1 MTGDKPPI
9 DKDGQDKSA
18 LGGQLEHSGFV
29 GVIGRPNVGKS
40 TFLNTLARQKLAIVS
55 HRPQTTRHT
64 IRAVISSSGSQMVMI
79 DTPGLHK
86 PKDGLGER
94 LNAKVRRT
102 MTDVDVI
109 LFMLDGAAGIGRG
122 DEFIA
127 RELAETKTPLV
138 VCVNKTDLASP
149 EQLDKELDA
158 ARSLLSGHEVLT
170 ISALTGD
177 GVDRLTQVLVEQL
190 PPGPR
195 YYPENVLT
203 DQPEIVLIG
212 ELIREKLIAATREE
226 LPYAVAVE
234 VTEFSKRRR
243 RDLHDI
249 HARIH
254 VERDSQKAIVIG
266 KGGSVLEKV
275 GRQARE
281 EIESLLGSPVYLD
294 LLVTVTKGWRRR
306 ERKVEEFGY

>member
-1 MTGDKPPI
+1 M
-9 DKDGQDKSA
+9 
-18 LGGQLEHSGFV
+18 GGRLEHSGFV

-40 TFLNTLARQKLAIVS
+40 TFLNTLARKKLAIVS

-64 IRAVISSSGSQMVMI
+64 IRAVISSEGAQMVVV

-102 MTDVDVI
+102 MTDVDVV

-127 RELAETKTPLV
+127 RELVKTRTPLV
-138 VCVNKTDLASP
+138 VSVNKTDMIAP
-149 EQLDKELDA
+149 EQLVEQERA
-158 ARSLLSGHEVLT
+158 ANALVPEAEVFA
-170 ISALTGD
+170 ISAMTGEGMD
-177 GVDRLTQVLVEQL
+177 ALTQALIKRL
-190 PPGPR
+190 PPGPK
-195 YYPENVLT
+195 YYPDGVLT
-203 DQPEIVLIG
+203 DQPEVVLIG
-212 ELIREKLIAATREE
+212 ELIREKLINATREE

-249 HARIH
+249 HVRIH
-254 VERDSQKAIVIG
+254 VERESQKAIVIG
-266 KGGSVLEKV
+266 SGGSVLEKV

-281 EIESLLGSPVYLD
+281 EIEGLLGSPVYLD
-294 LLVTVTKGWRRR
+294 LLVRVTKDWRRR
-306 ERKVEEFGY
+306 ERKVEELGY

>member
-1 MTGDKPPI
+1 MTGDKSRV
-9 DKDGQDKSA
+9 KKSKEVESSM
-18 LGGQLEHSGFV
+18 GGRLEHSGFV

-40 TFLNTLARQKLAIVS
+40 TFLNTLARKKLAIVS

-64 IRAVISSSGSQMVMI
+64 IRAVISAEGAQMVVV

-102 MTDVDVI
+102 MTDVDVV

-127 RELAETKTPLV
+127 RELVKTRTPLV
-138 VCVNKTDLASP
+138 VSVNKTDMIPP
-149 EQLDKELDA
+149 EQLEEQERAANALVPGAEVFAISAMTGEGLDA
-158 ARSLLSGHEVLT
+158 
-170 ISALTGD
+170 
-177 GVDRLTQVLVEQL
+177 LTQALIKRL
-190 PPGPR
+190 PPGPK
-195 YYPENVLT
+195 YYPDGVLT
-203 DQPEIVLIG
+203 DQPEVVLIG
-212 ELIREKLIAATREE
+212 ELIREKLINATREE

-249 HARIH
+249 HVRIH
-254 VERDSQKAIVIG
+254 VERESQKAIVIG
-266 KGGSVLEKV
+266 SGGSVLEKV

-281 EIESLLGSPVYLD
+281 EIEGLLGSPVYLD
-294 LLVTVTKGWRRR
+294 LLVRVTKDWRRR
-306 ERKVEEFGY
+306 ERKVEELGY